1 MIENTRPADT
11 NGTVIVSAT
20 PKRIGQRP
28 RRSWSVSSVL
38 SLVLALSSVVTI
50 TTTTFAI
57 NTVAGQTPSQTP
69 GGPKVVAPP
78 ANGATKTA
86 ATAVTGAGVASA
98 ESAAALVTEFEVN
111 GLKVLVK
118 RRAGS
123 QTIVAGLFL
132 RGGSRNIT
140 VENAGIEALMLD
152 TATEASAKYPRERM
166 RTELSRIGTSI
177 SYGINY
183 DYSALTLGTTRV
195 NFDRSW
201 DIFTDVAL
209 RPAFTKDDVERV
221 RNRLVVSLGDD
232 KDVPDSY
239 LQVLQSQVAYA
250 GHPYL
255 NNPQGTAAAVGRLTP
270 EDLRRY
276 HQQMMQTSR
285 LLLVVVGDLDAQQ
298 VRQRIAQTFGKL
310 PRGDYRPQ
318 PLPPL
323 AFNNP
328 SVEVTPRG
336 LPTNYIQG
344 VFSAPALTS
353 PDIHPMRIASTILQ
367 GRVLTEVRYRRN
379 LSYAPNAF
387 LESQGA
393 NIGGI
398 YVTAVDANQSIRVM
412 LAEIAHLQNDP
423 VDKQDITSTVQHY
436 LTKYYLGQET
446 NAAQAGELAMYEL
459 IGGGWRNSL
468 DFIERL
474 RAVTP
479 EEVQRVARTYMRNI
493 RFVVIGD
500 PARVD
505 KNVFLSQTLEDRTL
519 KFD

>member
-1 MIENTRPADT
+1 MIESTRPADT
-11 NGTVIVSAT
+11 NRTVIVSAT
-20 PKRIGQRP
+20 SKRVGQRP
-28 RRSWSVSSVL
+28 RRSWTVRSVWW
-38 SLVLALSSVVTI
+38 SLVMALSSVVIT

-57 NTVAGQTPSQTP
+57 TTVTGQTPSQTP
-69 GGPKVVAPP
+69 GGPRVVAPTTS
-78 ANGATKTA
+78 GATKTD
-86 ATAVTGAGVASA
+86 ATATGAGVASA
-98 ESAAALVTEFEVN
+98 EAATALVTEFEVN

-140 VENAGIEALMLD
+140 AENAGIEALMLD

-209 RPAFTKDDVERV
+209 RPAFTKEDVERV

-255 NNPQGTAAAVGRLTP
+255 NNPQGTAATVGRLTP

-310 PRGDYRPQ
+310 PRGDYRPP

-468 DFIERL
+468 DFIDRL
-474 RAVTP
+474 RGVTP

-505 KNVFLSQTLEDRTL
+505 KNIFLSQTLEDRTL